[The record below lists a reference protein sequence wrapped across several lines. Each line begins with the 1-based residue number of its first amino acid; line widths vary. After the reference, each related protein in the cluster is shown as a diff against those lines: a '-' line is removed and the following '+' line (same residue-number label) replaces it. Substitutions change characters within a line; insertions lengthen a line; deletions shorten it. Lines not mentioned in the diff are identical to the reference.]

1 MPHPRHRTTAA
12 RRLLV
17 GTALAVA
24 ALALAACGDDGGA
37 AVSVSGAWARATVAG
52 QSNGAAYLTLRGT
65 GTADALVGVHVD
77 GDVAARTEL
86 HRTVTAGG
94 SGSSTSMGGTGGM
107 GGTMS
112 MEPVARVSVPAHGT
126 VELQPGGYHI
136 MLLDL
141 AKPLDAGSHFKL
153 RLDFQVG
160 PPQTVSVEVRS

>member
-65 GTADALVGVHVD
+65 GTAVPCSGRPTVPTFCAPGRLAVS
-77 GDVAARTEL
+77 AA
-86 HRTVTAGG
+86 V
-94 SGSSTSMGGTGGM
+94 
-107 GGTMS
+107 
-112 MEPVARVSVPAHGT
+112 VSVRP
-126 VELQPGGYHI
+126 
-136 MLLDL
+136 
-141 AKPLDAGSHFKL
+141 
-153 RLDFQVG
+153 
-160 PPQTVSVEVRS
+160 